1 MVIAF
6 QSLPPDAP
14 FSDVLDELQSPGGFE
29 IMGFRPKFHPD
40 GTAVKNHTAD
50 HVLKEVPELRL
61 ATFCAAFGQSI
72 KPGQVCKQH
81 MLHTKFTEHFDCL
94 CRNFHGG

>member
-14 FSDVLDELQSPGGFE
+14 FSDVIDELQSPGGFE
-29 IMGFRPKFHPD
+29 ILGFRPRFHSD

-50 HVLKEVPELRL
+50 HVLKEVPGP
-61 ATFCAAFGQSI
+61 AAFFRTLLELMN
-72 KPGQVCKQH
+72 H
-81 MLHTKFTEHFDCL
+81 
-94 CRNFHGG
+94 

>member
-6 QSLPPDAP
+6 RSLPPDAP

-29 IMGFRPKFHPD
+29 ILTFRPKFHED

-50 HVLKEVPELRL
+50 HVLKEVS
-61 ATFCAAFGQSI
+61 AAF
-72 KPGQVCKQH
+72 VRT
-81 MLHTKFTEHFDCL
+81 LLEL
-94 CRNFHGG
+94 